1 MIFKDGGCR
10 IGLVLTVAFPIDGAF
25 VEGHD
30 VLREGAG
37 LVRKD
42 VFDLTELFVEGR
54 GSRFS
59 WCVRSSVIHVSV
71 PVDVV
76 TVA

>member
-1 MIFKDGGCR
+1 MHVR
-10 IGLVLTVAFPIDGAF
+10 LVLTIRFPINGAF

-30 VLREGAG
+30 VLGERAG
-37 LVRKD
+37 FVWED
-42 VFDLTELFVEGR
+42 VFDLTELFVER
-54 GSRFS
+54 CGSSLSRR
-59 WCVRSSVIHVSV
+59 VSSCMIHVPV